1 LKKIQPLENNMAE
14 QQELELSVDDL
25 MNALRIFNSATERG
39 AFKASELSFVGR
51 TYDKFSNFVKAAQEQ
66 QAEADGVEEV
76 EEPAPAPAPKKT
88 RAKKAQP
95 EPADGGEFD
104 E

>member
-1 LKKIQPLENNMAE
+1 MSE
-14 QQELELSVDDL
+14 QDIELGVEDL

-66 QAEADGVEEV
+66 QAQMEAVQEV
-76 EEPAPAPAPKKT
+76 EEEPEPAPAPKKT
-88 RAKKAQP
+88 RAKKKV
-95 EPADGGEFD
+95 EDPADGGEF

>member
-1 LKKIQPLENNMAE
+1 MSE
-14 QQELELSVDDL
+14 QDIELGVEDL

-66 QAEADGVEEV
+66 QAQMEAVQEV
-76 EEPAPAPAPKKT
+76 EEELEPAPAPKKT
-88 RAKKAQP
+88 RAKKKV
-95 EPADGGEFD
+95 EDPADGGEF

>member
-1 LKKIQPLENNMAE
+1 MAE
-14 QQELELSVDDL
+14 EQDIELGVEDL

-66 QAEADGVEEV
+66 QAQMEAVQEV
-76 EEPAPAPAPKKT
+76 EEPAPAPKKT
-88 RAKKAQP
+88 QAKKKV
-95 EPADGGEFD
+95 EDPADGGEF

>member
-1 LKKIQPLENNMAE
+1 MAE
-14 QQELELSVDDL
+14 QDIELGVEDL

-66 QAEADGVEEV
+66 QAQMEAVQEV
-76 EEPAPAPAPKKT
+76 EEPAPAPKKT
-88 RAKKAQP
+88 RAKKKA
-95 EPADGGEFD
+95 EDPADGGEF

>member
-1 LKKIQPLENNMAE
+1 MSE
-14 QQELELSVDDL
+14 QDIELGVEDL

-66 QAEADGVEEV
+66 QAQMEAVQEV
-76 EEPAPAPAPKKT
+76 EEPEPAAAPKKT
-88 RAKKAQP
+88 RAKKKV
-95 EPADGGEFD
+95 EDPADGGEF

>member
-1 LKKIQPLENNMAE
+1 MSE
-14 QQELELSVDDL
+14 QDIELGVEDL

-39 AFKASELSFVGR
+39 AFKASELSFVGK

-66 QAEADGVEEV
+66 QAQMEAVQEV
-76 EEPAPAPAPKKT
+76 EEEPEPAPAPKKT
-88 RAKKAQP
+88 RAKKKV
-95 EPADGGEFD
+95 EDPADGGEF

>member
-1 LKKIQPLENNMAE
+1 MSE
-14 QQELELSVDDL
+14 QDIELGVEDL

-66 QAEADGVEEV
+66 QAQMEAVQEIE
-76 EEPAPAPAPKKT
+76 EEPEPAPAPKKT
-88 RAKKAQP
+88 RAKKKV
-95 EPADGGEFD
+95 EDPADGGEF

>member
-1 LKKIQPLENNMAE
+1 MAE
-14 QQELELSVDDL
+14 QDIELGVEDL

-66 QAEADGVEEV
+66 QAQTETVQKV
-76 EEPAPAPAPKKT
+76 EEPELAPKKT
-88 RAKKAQP
+88 RAKKKA
-95 EPADGGEFD
+95 EDPADGGEF

>member
-1 LKKIQPLENNMAE
+1 MAE
-14 QQELELSVDDL
+14 EQDLELGVDDL

-51 TYDKFSNFVKAAQEQ
+51 TYDKFSNFVKVAQEQ
-66 QAEADGVEEV
+66 QAQAEAIQEV
-76 EEPAPAPAPKKT
+76 EEEPAPAPKKT
-88 RAKKAQP
+88 KAKKAAAA
-95 EPADGGEFD
+95 ADGGEFD

>member
-1 LKKIQPLENNMAE
+1 MAE
-14 QQELELSVDDL
+14 EQDIELGVEDL

-66 QAEADGVEEV
+66 QAQMDAAAQEV
-76 EEPAPAPAPKKT
+76 EEEPAPAPKKT
-88 RAKKAQP
+88 RAKKKV
-95 EPADGGEFD
+95 EDPADGGEF

>member
-1 LKKIQPLENNMAE
+1 MSE
-14 QQELELSVDDL
+14 QDVELGVEDL

-66 QAEADGVEEV
+66 QAQMEAVQEV
-76 EEPAPAPAPKKT
+76 EEEPAPKKT
-88 RAKKAQP
+88 RAKKKV
-95 EPADGGEFD
+95 EDPADGGEF

>member
-1 LKKIQPLENNMAE
+1 MSE
-14 QQELELSVDDL
+14 QDIELGVEDL

-39 AFKASELSFVGR
+39 AFKASELSFVGK

-66 QAEADGVEEV
+66 QAQMEAVQEV
-76 EEPAPAPAPKKT
+76 EEEPEPAPAPKKT
-88 RAKKAQP
+88 RAKKAA

>member
-1 LKKIQPLENNMAE
+1 MSE
-14 QQELELSVDDL
+14 QDIELGVEDL

-39 AFKASELSFVGR
+39 AFKASEMTFVGR
-51 TYDKFSNFVKAAQEQ
+51 TYDKFSAFVKAAQEQ
-66 QAEADGVEEV
+66 QAQIDAVQEV

-88 RAKKAQP
+88 RAKKKVENP
-95 EPADGGEFD
+95 SDGGEF

>member
-1 LKKIQPLENNMAE
+1 MAE
-14 QQELELSVDDL
+14 QDIELGVEDL

-66 QAEADGVEEV
+66 QAQIEAAAQEV
-76 EEPAPAPAPKKT
+76 EEEPAPAPKKT
-88 RAKKAQP
+88 RAKKKVE

>member
-1 LKKIQPLENNMAE
+1 MSE
-14 QQELELSVDDL
+14 QDIELGVEDL

-66 QAEADGVEEV
+66 QAQMEAVQEV
-76 EEPAPAPAPKKT
+76 EEEPAPAPKKT
-88 RAKKAQP
+88 RAKKKVE
-95 EPADGGEFD
+95 EPADGGEF

>member
-1 LKKIQPLENNMAE
+1 MAE
-14 QQELELSVDDL
+14 EQDIELGVEDL

-66 QAEADGVEEV
+66 QAQMDAATQEV
-76 EEPAPAPAPKKT
+76 EEEPAPAPKKT
-88 RAKKAQP
+88 RAKKKV
-95 EPADGGEFD
+95 EDPADGGEF
-104 E
+104 EE

>member
-1 LKKIQPLENNMAE
+1 MAE
-14 QQELELSVDDL
+14 EQDLELGVDDL

-39 AFKASELSFVGR
+39 AFKASELTFVGR

-66 QAEADGVEEV
+66 QAQAEAETIQEV
-76 EEPAPAPAPKKT
+76 EEEPAPAPKKT
-88 RAKKAQP
+88 KAKKAAA
-95 EPADGGEFD
+95 PADGGEFD

>member
-1 LKKIQPLENNMAE
+1 MAE
-14 QQELELSVDDL
+14 QDIELGVEDL

-66 QAEADGVEEV
+66 QAQMEAVEEV
-76 EEPAPAPAPKKT
+76 EEPAPAPKKT
-88 RAKKAQP
+88 KTKKAS
-95 EPADGGEFD
+95 EPADGGEFN

>member
-1 LKKIQPLENNMAE
+1 MAE
-14 QQELELSVDDL
+14 QDIELGVEDL

-66 QAEADGVEEV
+66 QAQMEAATQEV
-76 EEPAPAPAPKKT
+76 EEEPAPKKT
-88 RAKKAQP
+88 RAKKKV
-95 EPADGGEFD
+95 EDPADGGEF

>member
-1 LKKIQPLENNMAE
+1 MSE
-14 QQELELSVDDL
+14 QDIELGVEDL

-66 QAEADGVEEV
+66 QAQMEAVQEIEE
-76 EEPAPAPAPKKT
+76 EAEPAPAPKKT
-88 RAKKAQP
+88 RAKKKV
-95 EPADGGEFD
+95 EDPADGGEF

>member
-1 LKKIQPLENNMAE
+1 MAE
-14 QQELELSVDDL
+14 EQDIELGVEDL

-66 QAEADGVEEV
+66 QAQMDAVAQEVE

-88 RAKKAQP
+88 RAKKKV
-95 EPADGGEFD
+95 EDPADGGEF

>member
-1 LKKIQPLENNMAE
+1 MSE
-14 QQELELSVDDL
+14 QDIELGVEDL

-39 AFKASELSFVGR
+39 AFKASELSFVGK

-66 QAEADGVEEV
+66 QAQAEAVQEV
-76 EEPAPAPAPKKT
+76 EEKPAPAPAPKKT
-88 RAKKAQP
+88 KAKKDADK
-95 EPADGGEFD
+95 PADGGEF